1 MKKVVR
7 IERHHLSIQVTR
19 SFDYPIPL
27 SELGSPEKLRWWLD
41 HLSEKSWFTRETK
54 ALMITLLQRH
64 FGYTLPNIATRGDVS

>member
-7 IERHHLSIQVTR
+7 IERHHLTIQVTR

-41 HLSEKSWFTRETK
+41 HLGGKVWFSAGMKTD
-54 ALMITLLQRH
+54 MIGLLRQH
-64 FGYTLPNIATRGDVS
+64 FGYELSDIARTV